1 MEELPRRKGLRARW
15 YGATEMEDED
25 DREKGRKRENERDRG
40 NREREREW
48 LPGNDE
54 RGDQQYRSLSGHLLR
69 GGLRGWRR
77 QNSP

>member
-1 MEELPRRKGLRARW
+1 MRTREREEK
-15 YGATEMEDED
+15 E
-25 DREKGRKRENERDRG
+25 REREQERQRG
-40 NREREREW
+40 EREREW

-77 QNSP
+77 QNPP